1 MDTVE
6 KWEIELDNSCQC
18 SDDDGNLLTDCYG
31 CFDDTLTIVD
41 EMIGQ
46 WVENIGFD
54 GTSIKVDGSG
64 MGWDRLD
71 GYAITTVDKIPNAL
85 YINGE
90 FRIVF
95 SLEGESLSAVRYSHD
110 EPTGS
115 ARFICAVAMALAYLT
130 FFLYLCILFL
140 TT

>member
-46 WVENIGFD
+46 WVENIEFD
-54 GTSIKVDGSG
+54 PFDPAPLEFVP
-64 MGWDRLD
+64 
-71 GYAITTVDKIPNAL
+71 APPPAPTVIGK
-85 YINGE
+85 
-90 FRIVF
+90 
-95 SLEGESLSAVRYSHD
+95 LSPVNPLNVIFVPPGKDVR
-110 EPTGS
+110 
-115 ARFICAVAMALAYLT
+115 
-130 FFLYLCILFL
+130 
-140 TT
+140 